1 MSVVLV
7 NGVEVALSTVPLTS
21 EVCASASRVP
31 GEWRVGVCAGR
42 AVSLLA
48 SQSNS
53 NTASLLTALFYIS
66 DYTRTRF
73 CASAPPAHAMTYHT
87 CANAPWRAV
96 QSGSHHTKQNSS
108 PYASA
113 SAAEQS
119 ADFDAATALAAL
131 ALYLSPIA
139 LKKTRPTC
147 GEGRQGKRRTSRQA
161 ERRECMS
168 SSLVSSRYAAK
179 SWTGLA
185 QSA

>member
-1 MSVVLV
+1 MHEHSWLCKRSSSLRLLAP
-7 NGVEVALSTVPLTS
+7 GPLYIGGFAQPRRSALRAHAPADPRCAIPL
-21 EVCASASRVP
+21 SASK
-31 GEWRVGVCAGR
+31 
-42 AVSLLA
+42 
-48 SQSNS
+48 SNS
-53 NTASLLTALFYIS
+53 KTAPLLTALFCIS
-66 DYTRTRF
+66 AYTRTRF
-73 CASAPPAHAMTYHT
+73 STG
-87 CANAPWRAV
+87 RAV

-161 ERRECMS
+161 ECRECMS